1 MPPQANT
8 LKNTSSVLEI
18 CILSFD
24 TGDNKIF
31 KFRHRLFVRDI
42 FFISKPT
49 STFLSPWFGATER
62 GNVELR
68 EDNSLAIRCNLSMY
82 HGRID

>member
-1 MPPQANT
+1 MPPQAST
-8 LKNTSSVLEI
+8 LKNTSPVLEI

-24 TGDNKIF
+24 TGDNEIF
-31 KFRHRLFVRDI
+31 KFRHRLFVSDI
-42 FFISKPT
+42 FFICKPT